1 MFSIPGASRRPAKGS
16 VRFGIGFRGCKSA
29 AAAAGQ
35 GLPQGE
41 TYVPQEIQ
49 GTASEYLR
57 RHEALRRRARRLL
70 RGVLSERFALDPPH
84 SPPVGRP
91 RNFALAHSVIN
102 GWPGAPAR
110 RRAAAYARRA
120 VRQAVGPRPAG
131 KRRGPPA
138 SAAARPLPML
148 GRRRPHHSPSARGPA
163 RKRRPARKRNNP
175 SHIRQQQ
182 RDRYDSDYMTRR

>member
-110 RRAAAYARRA
+110 RAGPAPGRGVCAQGSPPSGRPAAC
-120 VRQAVGPRPAG
+120 RQAPW
-131 KRRGPPA
+131 
-138 SAAARPLPML
+138 
-148 GRRRPHHSPSARGPA
+148 PA
-163 RKRRPARKRNNP
+163 RKRCGPPAPNARPPPTPPFPIRPRSRPQAQARPKAQQSK
-175 SHIRQQQ
+175 SHQ
-182 RDRYDSDYMTRR
+182 TAAT

>member
-131 KRRGPPA
+131 KRCGPPA
-138 SAAARPLPML
+138 PNARPPPTPPFPI
-148 GRRRPHHSPSARGPA
+148 RPRSRPQAQARPKA
-163 RKRRPARKRNNP
+163 QQSK
-175 SHIRQQQ
+175 SHQ
-182 RDRYDSDYMTRR
+182 TAAT